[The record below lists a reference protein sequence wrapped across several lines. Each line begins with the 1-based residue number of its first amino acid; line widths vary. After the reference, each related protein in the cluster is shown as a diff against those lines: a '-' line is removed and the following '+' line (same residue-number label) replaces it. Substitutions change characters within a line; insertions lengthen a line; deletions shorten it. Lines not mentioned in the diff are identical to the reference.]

1 MFQIVCTAAVMAVL
15 GINIAQAAP
24 VGVNRLSS
32 AWTSGLST
40 CAGDDPAA
48 LANTFGMPVHQN
60 YGMADGINTTLADVF
75 VMGLLQSNPLR
86 RDASVGPSGTLIFDL
101 DSAMRP
107 GATSRI
113 KLARGRNGPPS
124 RPGRARSRSSHR

>member
-1 MFQIVCTAAVMAVL
+1 MFQIVRTAAVMVVL
-15 GINIAQAAP
+15 GISTVQAAP
-24 VGVNRLSS
+24 VGINRLSS
-32 AWTSGLST
+32 
-40 CAGDDPAA
+40 A
-48 LANTFGMPVHQN
+48 LANTFGTPVHQN